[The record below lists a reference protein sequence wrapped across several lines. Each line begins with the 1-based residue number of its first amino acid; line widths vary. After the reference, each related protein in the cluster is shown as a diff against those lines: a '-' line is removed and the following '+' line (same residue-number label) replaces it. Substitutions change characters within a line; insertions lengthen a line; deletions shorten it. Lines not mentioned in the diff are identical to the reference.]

1 MTLISK
7 NVYIHKWDEMRW
19 DIVNKYKNTYHITI
33 KMKLVGLESNTFIA
47 SSKRNQQ

>member
-19 DIVNKYKNTYHITI
+19 DIVNKYRNTYHSTV
-33 KMKLVGLESNTFIA
+33 KMKLVGVKWNTFIA
-47 SSKRNQQ
+47 SSKKN